1 MANEKNLEKRTA
13 TQFTCGEVAKNA
25 QKKSVESRKRNAIER
40 KLIKEAILE
49 RMSAKDMA
57 EIADGVI
64 ARAKESAKD
73 FEVLRDTI
81 GEKPVENVSMQAS
94 VNNPF
99 TGLSTEE
106 LKKLIGE

>member
-1 MANEKNLEKRTA
+1 MANDKNLEKRTA
-13 TQFTCGEVAKNA
+13 TQFTSGEVARKA
-25 QKKSVESRKRNAIER
+25 QKKSVESRKRNTAER

-49 RMSAKDMA
+49 RLNAKDMQ

-73 FEVLRDTI
+73 FEVFRDTI
-81 GEKPVENVSMQAS
+81 GEKPIENVNMQAQ

-99 TGLSTEE
+99 AGLSTEE
-106 LKKLIGE
+106 LKKMIGE